1 MKVEL
6 KVGMELE
13 IFDSPNT
20 SEVAKF
26 TPGTIL
32 DFDICDFEN
41 PPIARE
47 LQFGNG
53 QVTFVNSEF
62 WNNVEILE
70 Y

>member
-6 KVGMELE
+6 KTEMELE
-13 IFDSPNT
+13 IFDSPT
-20 SEVAKF
+20 TPEVEKF
-26 TPGTIL
+26 PPGTIL
-32 DFDICDFEN
+32 EFDICDFEN

-53 QVTFVNSEF
+53 QVTFVTSEF
-62 WNNVEILE
+62 WSNVEILE